1 MGRENVENLLS
12 GTKAGFKA
20 TRNLVF
26 NQKAEKV
33 KMERIIRSI
42 VDNVLSGRKAGFKTI
57 LNLVFNQKKE
67 RKKMDHQ
74 KSKSTFSATLLAL
87 VLGTFAFWTGP
98 TAVTGQEMVKDPT
111 TGQMVSKPKYGGRF
125 TFATGGYE
133 PVHTD
138 PVFHGGVGVATASV
152 SEQLA
157 MGNWGINRDEL
168 TSQASSSLFGCE
180 RAVGRALGT
189 ARPPHLYFPHPPGRS
204 LAQEAP
210 HESGRALTARDIEYN
225 YHRILGLGSGFT
237 EKAEGFAGS
246 LLTVPI
252 ESIRATD
259 EATVVFKLKEP
270 KLMALACNPDHGQRF
285 HLSCP
290 PRSSGNTAT

>member
-1 MGRENVENLLS
+1 M
-12 GTKAGFKA
+12 
-20 TRNLVF
+20 
-26 NQKAEKV
+26 
-33 KMERIIRSI
+33 
-42 VDNVLSGRKAGFKTI
+42 DN
-57 LNLVFNQKKE
+57 
-67 RKKMDHQ
+67 Q

-138 PVFHGGVGVATASV
+138 PAFHGGVGVATASV

-157 MGNWGINRDEL
+157 MGNWGINRDEIDFSSQFIPVSAARGQLAERWELPDPL
-168 TSQASSSLFGCE
+168 TYIFHIRQGV
-180 RAVGRALGT
+180 RWHKK
-189 ARPPHLYFPHPPGRS
+189 PPL
-204 LAQEAP
+204 
-210 HESGRALTARDIEYN
+210 SGRALTARDIEYN
-225 YHRILGLGSGFT
+225 YQLHRFVVWVAAFT
-237 EKAEGFAGS
+237 EKAEGYGGS

-259 EATVVFKLKEP
+259 EADGCF
-270 KLMALACNPDHGQRF
+270 
-285 HLSCP
+285 
-290 PRSSGNTAT
+290 